1 MVWRYALLA
10 AGIAFAPIAA
20 EAQSY
25 RCTGTDKKKY
35 YGSTLPPECAGQ
47 VIEELNAQGQV
58 IKRYDPEGEEKLR
71 KAKEADA
78 AKRREQEAIDKEASR
93 RNRALLGTY
102 TSEKDI
108 EDARSRALAENGKA
122 VREVEQRIEDI
133 KKRQAGYEREMEFYK
148 EGSAKPSA
156 DKKGKP
162 APVKA
167 GKPPPKLLEDARTAE
182 SDLKAQE
189 NLLELKKKESAAIN
203 AKYDEDKRRFVELT
217 KRK

>member
-25 RCTGTDKKKY
+25 RCVGTDKKKY
-35 YGSTLPPECAGQ
+35 YGSTIPPQCAGQ
-47 VIEELNAQGQV
+47 PVEELNSQGQV
-58 IKRYDPEGEEKLR
+58 IKRYDPEAEEKLR
-71 KAKEADA
+71 KAKEAGA
-78 AKRREQEAIDKEASR
+78 AKKRDEEALAKETSR

-102 TSEKDI
+102 TSEKDV
-108 EDARSRALAENGKA
+108 EDARGRALTENGKA
-122 VREVEQRIEDI
+122 IKDVEMHIEDI

-156 DKKGKP
+156 DKKGK
-162 APVKA
+162 AA
-167 GKPPPKLLEDARTAE
+167 TAAKPPAKLLEDAKSAE
-182 SDLKAQE
+182 MDLKAQE
-189 NLLELKKKESAAIN
+189 NLLELKKKETATVN

-217 KRK
+217 RGK

>member
-25 RCTGTDKKKY
+25 RCVGTDKKKY
-35 YGSTLPPECAGQ
+35 YGSTIPPECAGQ

-58 IKRYDPEGEEKLR
+58 IKRFDREGEEKLR

-78 AKRREQEAIDKEASR
+78 VKRREQEAVDKEASR

-108 EDARSRALAENGKA
+108 DEARGRALAENGKA
-122 VREVEQRIEDI
+122 IKEVEQRIEDI
-133 KKRQAGYEREMEFYK
+133 KKRQASYEKEMEFYK
-148 EGSAKPSA
+148 EGSASAA

-162 APVKA
+162 ATAKA

-182 SDLKAQE
+182 IDLKAQE
-189 NLLELKKKESAAIN
+189 NLLELKKKESAAVN
-203 AKYDEDKRRFVELT
+203 AKYDEDKRRFIELT

>member
-25 RCTGTDKKKY
+25 RCVGIDKKKY
-35 YGSTLPPECAGQ
+35 YGSTPPPQCAGQ

-58 IKRYDPEGEEKLR
+58 VRRVDPEGEERQR

-78 AKRREQEAIDKEASR
+78 VKKREEEALAKEVSR

-108 EDARSRALAENGKA
+108 EDARGRALAENGKA
-122 VREVEQRIEDI
+122 VKEVEQRIEDI
-133 KKRQAGYEREMEFYK
+133 KKRQAAYDKELEFYK
-148 EGSAKPSA
+148 EASPAA
-156 DKKGKP
+156 TDKKGKP
-162 APVKA
+162 ATAKA
-167 GKPPPKLLEDARTAE
+167 GKPPPKLLEDVKTAE
-182 SDLKAQE
+182 MDLKAQE
-189 NLLELKKKESAAIN
+189 GLLELKKKDTVTVN
-203 AKYDEDKRRFVELT
+203 AKYDEEKRRFVELT
-217 KRK
+217 RRK